1 MYGDITER
9 VGKFITLEGG
19 EGTGKS
25 TQVHRLTASL
35 RDAGMDALATREPG
49 GAPGAEDI
57 RALLV
62 TGEVARWEPMTEA
75 LLHYAARIEHLH
87 KTVFPALKA
96 GTWVVSDRYADST
109 TAYQGYGHGLD
120 LEGIARLH
128 HMSVGAFAPELTIIL
143 DLEIEDG
150 LNRATD
156 GSGGEDRYE
165 RMDRDFHRRLRDG
178 FLEIARQDP
187 DRCAVVDATG
197 TVDQV
202 AAAIRSL
209 VSRRLG
215 VSLS

>member
-1 MYGDITER
+1 MN
-9 VGKFITLEGG
+9 V
-19 EGTGKS
+19 
-25 TQVHRLTASL
+25 V
-35 RDAGMDALATREPG
+35 ATREPG

-62 TGEVARWEPMTEA
+62 TGDVARWEPMTEA
-75 LLHYAARIEHLH
+75 LLHTAARIEHLH
-87 KTVFPALKA
+87 KTVFPALEA

-120 LEGIARLH
+120 LDLIARLH
-128 HMSVGAFAPELTIIL
+128 HVAVGDFAPDLTVIL
-143 DLEIEDG
+143 DLPVEDG
-150 LNRATD
+150 LKRATD

-187 DRCAVVDATG
+187 DRCAVVDAAG
-197 TVDQV
+197 SVNEV
-202 AAAIRSL
+202 AAAIRTV
-209 VSRRLG
+209 VSDRLG